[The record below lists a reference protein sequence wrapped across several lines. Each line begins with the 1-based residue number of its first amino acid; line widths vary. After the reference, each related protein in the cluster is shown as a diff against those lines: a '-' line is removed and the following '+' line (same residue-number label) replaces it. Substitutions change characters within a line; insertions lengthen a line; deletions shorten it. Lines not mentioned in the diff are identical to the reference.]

1 MKHRVRIRL
10 HHKMYDAIEL
20 EAVWQ
25 DSKVGTLTNR
35 LLQEEFSKIRRVG
48 LDRCICCD
56 ADAAEIQRAGTEPQ
70 SNYVLPSLDC
80 REKYMP
86 THGRGL
92 DTKGQVTLLLDDAEL
107 AMLDALFDRECDFL
121 RGVWSESQGRRVKSY
136 RYQIVG
142 MLLHNPMLQELQM
155 Q

>member
-1 MKHRVRIRL
+1 
-10 HHKMYDAIEL
+10 MYDALEL

-25 DSKVGTLTNR
+25 DSKIGTLANR
-35 LLQEEFSKIRRVG
+35 IMQEEFSRLRAAG
-48 LDRCICCD
+48 PDRCICGD
-56 ADAAEIQRAGTEPQ
+56 EPAASDRRTAAQADPEHW
-70 SNYVLPSLDC
+70 YVLPSLDC

-92 DTKGQVTLLLDDAEL
+92 ETKGQVTLLLTEEEL
-107 AMLDALFDRECDFL
+107 AMLDALFVRECAYV
-121 RGVWSESQGRRVKSY
+121 RGIWSESQGRTVKSY

-142 MLLHNPMLQELQM
+142 MMLHNPMLQELQT